1 MHEALIGFSWIDPEG
16 FREGTFIKA
25 ASEEERRMF
34 ETYFKDIPRAVEHLS
49 YFLPMLGYAEVA
61 CGNNIAGNS
70 SFSDQSNARRDRHWR
85 RQYFQN
91 TILHTETLRVSSP
104 RLMDG
109 TFDGKRFEKIE
120 SR

>member
-34 ETYFKDIPRAVEHLS
+34 EIYFKDILRVSAVEHLS
-49 YFLPMLGYAEVA
+49 YFLPMLGYPEVA

-70 SFSDQSNARRDRHWR
+70 SFSDQSNARRDRRWR
-85 RQYFQN
+85 CQYFQN
-91 TILHTETLRVSSP
+91 TILHTKTLRVSSP
-104 RLMDG
+104 RLMDEHLTG
-109 TFDGKRFEKIE
+109 NV
-120 SR
+120 SRK